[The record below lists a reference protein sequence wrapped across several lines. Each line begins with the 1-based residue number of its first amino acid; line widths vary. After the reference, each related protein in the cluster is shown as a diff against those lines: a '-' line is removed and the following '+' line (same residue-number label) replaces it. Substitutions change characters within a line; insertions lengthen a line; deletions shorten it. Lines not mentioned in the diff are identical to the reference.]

1 VGGQDVRESVCV
13 CVCERE
19 RERETRDERLE
30 LGSLEFGLCRGF
42 ESWGRANGWRNEGGI
57 VYLFW

>member
-1 VGGQDVRESVCV
+1 MGGQDVRE
-13 CVCERE
+13 RE
-19 RERETRDERLE
+19 RERDERLE

>member
-1 VGGQDVRESVCV
+1 VEEIDVGGQDVRE
-13 CVCERE
+13 RE
-19 RERETRDERLE
+19 RERERDERLE
-30 LGSLEFGLCRGF
+30 LRSLEFGLCRGF

>member
-1 VGGQDVRESVCV
+1 VGGQDVRE
-13 CVCERE
+13 RE
-19 RERETRDERLE
+19 RERERDERLE
-30 LGSLEFGLCRGF
+30 LRSLEFGLCRGF